1 MPQLVLYGSADQ
13 SSVCLTAAHLHNPTL
28 VNTTPTRPAKILIV
42 EDEFILATNL
52 KETLEALGYTV
63 TGIAASF
70 EATLRQVTQDRP
82 DVVLMDIR
90 LPGDWDGIEIATF
103 LWRTFQLPAVYLTG
117 HSDRATLERAQE
129 SLPFGYMVKLVQ
141 ESELV
146 TAIHM
151 AYRCCQAI
159 HP

>member
-1 MPQLVLYGSADQ
+1 MLCGSAAQ
-13 SSVCLTAAHLHNPTL
+13 SPVCLTAAHLHNPTL

-52 KETLEALGYTV
+52 QEALEALGYTV

-70 EATLRQVTQDRP
+70 IDTVGYVQHDRP

-90 LPGDWDGIEIATF
+90 LPGDWDGIELATF
-103 LWRTFQLPAVYLTG
+103 LWRTFQVPIIYLTG
-117 HSDRATLERAQE
+117 YSDRATLERAQE
-129 SLPFGYMVKLVQ
+129 SLPFGYLVKPVQ
-141 ESELV
+141 ETDLV

-151 AYRCCQAI
+151 AYRCCKAKQ
-159 HP
+159 P